1 MKVQYQIMEL
11 DSSHL
16 KKKETLYNGN
26 KDRVVF
32 IPAELEGWNSNIQD
46 TFEQA
51 VEMVSKYGNDYT
63 EYTIIPRIY
72 NTEWDEE

>member
-1 MKVQYQIMEL
+1 MKIQYQIMEL

-51 VEMVSKYGNDYT
+51 VEVVSRYGEDYK

-72 NTEWDEE
+72 NTLHDEE

>member
-1 MKVQYQIMEL
+1 MKIQYQIMEL

-32 IPAELEGWNSNIQD
+32 IPAELKGYHSNIQN
-46 TFEQA
+46 TFDEA

-72 NTEWDEE
+72 NTLHDE

>member
-1 MKVQYQIMEL
+1 MKIQYQIMEL

-16 KKKETLYNGN
+16 KEEDNLFHGRRE
-26 KDRVVF
+26 RVCF
-32 IPAELEGWNSNIQD
+32 LPARLDNLESNIQD
-46 TFEQA
+46 SMEDA
-51 VEMVSKYGNDYT
+51 LRVVERSGNDYT

>member
-26 KDRVVF
+26 RDRICF
-32 IPAELEGWNSNIQD
+32 IPAELEGFNSSIQD

-72 NTEWDEE
+72 NTDYDEE

>member
-1 MKVQYQIMEL
+1 MKIQYQIMEL

-26 KDRVVF
+26 KDRVCF
-32 IPAELEGWNSNIQD
+32 IPAELKGWNSNIQD

-51 VEMVSKYGNDYT
+51 VEVVSKYGNDYT
-63 EYTIIPRIY
+63 EYTIIPRIF
-72 NTEWDEE
+72 NTDYDEE

>member
-1 MKVQYQIMEL
+1 MKIQYQIMEL
-11 DSSHL
+11 DGSHL
-16 KKKETLYNGN
+16 KKWETLYNGS

-32 IPAELEGWNSNIQD
+32 IPAELEGFNSNIQD